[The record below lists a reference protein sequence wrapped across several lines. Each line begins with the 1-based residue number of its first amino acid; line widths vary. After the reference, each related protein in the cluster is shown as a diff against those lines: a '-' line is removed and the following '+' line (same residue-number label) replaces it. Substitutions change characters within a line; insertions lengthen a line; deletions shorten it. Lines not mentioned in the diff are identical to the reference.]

1 MSRSRRKF
9 PLVADGVPVIDEPKS
24 MNLYENEDLINN
36 IRGEYHDKDYSQ
48 RLEGYHT
55 IGEMSDVTQEPETV
69 SSHHPVR
76 NLASFVPKPPKRD
89 SYSERA
95 KQVAKR
101 DVRKKRQ
108 SYVASDIKSINRG
121 FEPVQASQ
129 KAQEKPKKTTSLTRF
144 SEKLHQETYILADI
158 KPEYK
163 VPNNAEQNRKNN
175 KNNYDFLK
183 NSQIYNRPDSRQRSE
198 RKVAQE
204 LNLTKIDDD
213 ME

>member
-1 MSRSRRKF
+1 
-9 PLVADGVPVIDEPKS
+9 
-24 MNLYENEDLINN
+24 
-36 IRGEYHDKDYSQ
+36 
-48 RLEGYHT
+48 
-55 IGEMSDVTQEPETV
+55 
-69 SSHHPVR
+69 
-76 NLASFVPKPPKRD
+76 
-89 SYSERA
+89 
-95 KQVAKR
+95 
-101 DVRKKRQ
+101 
-108 SYVASDIKSINRG
+108 
-121 FEPVQASQ
+121 
-129 KAQEKPKKTTSLTRF
+129 
-144 SEKLHQETYILADI
+144 LHQETYILADI